1 MWFRFCVG
9 VGKVVDDPVSK
20 VEPTFCCKHWTWIQ
34 TIAAVENWWSELWTW
49 HCLWFLHTKAL
60 FSTMFWGAQCVL
72 SLAQYWHIVPLFGHS
87 LMLLV
92 QAASFPLLLK
102 QSDQKSKSS
111 FKKVQSNIKSKLE
124 TLFGWSRSM
133 IHERSQSGWVWV
145 VSTGR
150 ATESRIYGS
159 LTKKIVVEM
168 LQIYKLLLRWHR
180 KDLSIGQWRGTNI
193 AFF

>member
-1 MWFRFCVG
+1 
-9 VGKVVDDPVSK
+9 
-20 VEPTFCCKHWTWIQ
+20 
-34 TIAAVENWWSELWTW
+34 
-49 HCLWFLHTKAL
+49 
-60 FSTMFWGAQCVL
+60 MFWGAQCVL

-133 IHERSQSGWVWV
+133 IHERSKSGWFWV

-193 AFF
+193 VFSSSVLWRVLQKKMFQRKWHWLTEEGRKRGARGGQPSEPLRTSKPLKC